1 VNLLAA
7 ILALLT
13 LPHGKAFVRECRELP
28 QGCEAHAVELEHAIT
43 GASVAH
49 DVDPRLL
56 TAIAYHESSLTG
68 RDNATSMGV
77 WGWHRRSKL
86 WGKFRAECGGSGAT
100 RAGHAAGSHSPD
112 AVMPDGG
119 VPALHHC
126 LDIQAD
132 LTAAYLREL
141 LLHCGSWDGA
151 LSFYQS
157 GKCKSDSGVRYAR
170 RVAQIAGAL

>member
-1 VNLLAA
+1 M
-7 ILALLT
+7 
-13 LPHGKAFVRECRELP
+13 
-28 QGCEAHAVELEHAIT
+28 
-43 GASVAH
+43 
-49 DVDPRLL
+49 DPRLL

-68 RDNATSMGV
+68 RCNTVSCGTF
-77 WGWHRRSKL
+77 GFNRRGKL
-86 WGKFRAECGGSGAT
+86 WRQYRAECGGSGAT
-100 RAGHAAGSHSPD
+100 RAGGAAFSELFPSHARSRAVWSP
-112 AVMPDGG
+112 
-119 VPALHHC
+119 HHC

-157 GKCKSDSGVRYAR
+157 GKCRSDSGVRYAR